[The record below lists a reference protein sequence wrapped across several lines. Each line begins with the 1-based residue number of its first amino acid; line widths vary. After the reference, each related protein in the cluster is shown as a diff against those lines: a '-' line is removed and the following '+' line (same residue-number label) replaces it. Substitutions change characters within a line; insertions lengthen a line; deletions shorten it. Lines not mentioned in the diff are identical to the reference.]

1 MLAAP
6 TDTEDCIGKLVKD
19 GVWYLALP
27 VDAALAATYTVG
39 QSYTVHLGMQGASAV
54 LLLEQITP
62 GANSTT
68 ALLVMRGE
76 SFPVGID
83 ICRRQCVRIEKQTLT
98 GLAVPAAAIGEDL
111 TVFVN
116 ENGVARKRSVAFVD
130 ANICSLAQPNT
141 ADGYLKEGERIL
153 LSTRS
158 LYDGKVLE

>member
-1 MLAAP
+1 
-6 TDTEDCIGKLVKD
+6 
-19 GVWYLALP
+19 
-27 VDAALAATYTVG
+27 
-39 QSYTVHLGMQGASAV
+39 
-54 LLLEQITP
+54 
-62 GANSTT
+62 
-68 ALLVMRGE
+68 MRGE
-76 SFPVGID
+76 TFPVGID

-130 ANICSLAQPNT
+130 AGVCSLAQPNA